1 MPDLSVENKRA
12 GIWFTILKLSR
23 WVCYYLSNRGLLL
36 SCWWKFSRTG
46 GNFESSEGFAVGTT
60 AQKISELE
68 KAMME
73 LVYQSRISEIKIKQL
88 SEEMKEFKDEMK
100 VFKDEM
106 KVFKDEMSDFKD
118 EMKDFKDEMKEFK
131 RTMDKKWG
139 ELARK
144 MGTLIEDIFIPS
156 LDLAIEKYFDV
167 AVKDLM
173 PRRKIRKKDE
183 TLEVDILA
191 YADGK
196 AFVVEVKASP
206 NRLEYVHDFLEKLQ
220 KLPEFIPEIKN
231 YQVIPIYAALDME
244 KGTINLLT
252 KNNIYA
258 MIVRGDILE
267 IVNFG
272 DVQAA

>member
-1 MPDLSVENKRA
+1 M
-12 GIWFTILKLSR
+12 
-23 WVCYYLSNRGLLL
+23 
-36 SCWWKFSRTG
+36 
-46 GNFESSEGFAVGTT
+46 GTT

-106 KVFKDEMSDFKD
+106 KVFKDEMSDFKN

-173 PRRKIRKKDE
+173 PRRKIRKKGE

-231 YQVIPIYAALDME
+231 YQVVPIYAALDME

>member
-1 MPDLSVENKRA
+1 M
-12 GIWFTILKLSR
+12 
-23 WVCYYLSNRGLLL
+23 
-36 SCWWKFSRTG
+36 
-46 GNFESSEGFAVGTT
+46 GTT

-73 LVYQSRISEIKIKQL
+73 LVYQSRITEIKIKQL
-88 SEEMKEFKDEMK
+88 SEEMKAFKDEMKTFKDEMK

-106 KVFKDEMSDFKD
+106 RES
-118 EMKDFKDEMKEFK
+118 
-131 RTMDKKWG
+131 RRAMDKKWG

-156 LDLAIEKYFDV
+156 LDLAIEKYFGVDV
-167 AVKDLM
+167 EDLM

-191 YADGK
+191 YAGEK

-206 NRLEYVHDFLEKLQ
+206 NRLEYVYDFIEKLQ
-220 KLPEFIPEIKN
+220 ELPEFIPQIKD
-231 YQVIPIYAALDME
+231 YRVIPIYAALDME

-272 DVQAA
+272 AVQAN

>member
-1 MPDLSVENKRA
+1 
-12 GIWFTILKLSR
+12 
-23 WVCYYLSNRGLLL
+23 
-36 SCWWKFSRTG
+36 
-46 GNFESSEGFAVGTT
+46 
-60 AQKISELE
+60 
-68 KAMME
+68 MME

-106 KVFKDEMSDFKD
+106 KVFKDEMKVFKDEMSDFKNEMKD
-118 EMKDFKDEMKEFK
+118 FKNEMKDFKDEMKEFK

-173 PRRKIRKKDE
+173 PRRKIRKKGE

-231 YQVIPIYAALDME
+231 YQVVPIYAALDME